1 MAARHASDLE
11 LLRFDEGFDGMVRL
25 DEPMSRHT
33 TYRIGGPARAYVE
46 VNSIAALGTIAS
58 ICEKEHLKWY
68 PVGKGSNLLVA
79 DDGFDGVV
87 VALAG
92 EFRAWRFDDEE
103 SSVVVGAGTMLS
115 RLVQEV
121 FHRGYS
127 GLEFAV
133 GTPGTVGGALVQNA
147 GTRTE
152 WIGSRVSSVTTYRP
166 SRGLNRYLSSDLE
179 WGYRS
184 SSFLPDEIIVECE
197 LKLERAFSGN
207 IHERMTTLLRKRK
220 ASQPL
225 NCPSCGSVFRNPEGV
240 HVGALIEEA
249 GLKGVARGGA
259 RISPKH
265 ANFIVNDGGATAQD
279 VVDLIALVRE
289 EVRRL
294 HGIELQTEVKF
305 LGFGDG
311 SSQAQGTD
319 ASCDG
324 EGASER

>member
-33 TYRIGGPARAYVE
+33 TYRIGGPAKAYVE
-46 VNSIAALGTIAS
+46 VNSIAALGTLAS

-79 DDGFDGVV
+79 DDGFDGIV

-92 EFRAWRFDDEE
+92 EFRTWRFDDEE

-225 NCPSCGSVFRNPEGV
+225 NCPSCGSVFRNPKDRQAWQMIDELGYRGHRVGGV
-240 HVGALIEEA
+240 SVSEKHV
-249 GLKGVARGGA
+249 
-259 RISPKH
+259 
-265 ANFIVNDGGATAQD
+265 NFIVNDQQGKARDFIELVEEIQD
-279 VVDLIALVRE
+279 Q
-289 EVRRL
+289 VRRKY
-294 HGIELQTEVKF
+294 GEELILEVEKF
-305 LGFGDG
+305 NW
-311 SSQAQGTD
+311 
-319 ASCDG
+319 
-324 EGASER
+324 